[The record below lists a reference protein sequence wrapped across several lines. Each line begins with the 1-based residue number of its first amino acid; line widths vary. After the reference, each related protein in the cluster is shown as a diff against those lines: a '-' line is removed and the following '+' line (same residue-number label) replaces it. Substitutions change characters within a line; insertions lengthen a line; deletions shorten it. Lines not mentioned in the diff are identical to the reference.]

1 MNIREQLII
10 TDPAAVVERITTF
23 LTDQVHGQN
32 RDGAILG
39 LSGGVDSALDAF
51 LAVKALGSSRV
62 SLLFLPERDSSPQSR
77 ADAVRIATVLGV
89 PLQTVSITPLLRA
102 VGAYR
107 LEPSARFIPRTIQER
122 YVEQRYRALQG
133 DQPST
138 FLRTLRGGEGVEEL
152 RRSNAYLHTKHRL
165 RMVMWYYWG
174 ELRNQ
179 MIIGNCNLTEK
190 MTGYFIRYG
199 DSGSDVDLIA
209 GLYKT
214 QIWQLAR
221 FVGVPEEIVQ
231 KTPSPDMAPGMTD
244 EFALQIRYEL
254 LDQILWG
261 LAHAIDPAVIEQ
273 ETGATAQQLVYVQD
287 LVHLSA
293 PMRTLPT
300 SPDLTGLVL

>member
-1 MNIREQLII
+1 MSVREQLLLA
-10 TDPAAVVERITTF
+10 DPAAVVERITTF
-23 LTDQVHGQN
+23 LIDQVRGQN

-39 LSGGVDSALDAF
+39 LSGGVDSALDAC
-51 LAVKALGSSRV
+51 LAVKALGPSRV

-77 ADAVRIATVLGV
+77 ADAVRVATILGV
-89 PLQTVSITPLLRA
+89 PLQSVSITPLLRA

-107 LEPSARFIPRTIQER
+107 LEPPARFIPRTFQER
-122 YVEQRYRALQG
+122 YVEKRYRALQEG
-133 DQPST
+133 QPST
-138 FLRTLRGGEGVEEL
+138 FLRTLRGGDGVEEL
-152 RRSNAYLHTKHRL
+152 RRSNAYLHIKHRL

-190 MTGYFIRYG
+190 MIGYFIRYG

-214 QIWQLAR
+214 QVWQLAS

-231 KTPSPDMAPGMTD
+231 KAPSPDIAPGMTD
-244 EFALQIRYEL
+244 EFALQMHYEV

-261 LAHAIDPAVIEQ
+261 LAHAVDPVVIED
-273 ETGATAQQLVYVQD
+273 ETGATAQQLAYVQE
-287 LVHLSA
+287 LVRLSA
-293 PMRTLPT
+293 PMRTLPP
-300 SPDLTGLVL
+300 SPDLTDLVS

>member
-1 MNIREQLII
+1 MSIREHLLLA
-10 TDPAAVVERITTF
+10 DPAAVVERITTF
-23 LTDQVHGQN
+23 LIDQVRGQN

-51 LAVKALGSSRV
+51 LAVKALGPSRV

-77 ADAVRIATVLGV
+77 ADAVRVATILGV
-89 PLQTVSITPLLRA
+89 PLQIVSITPLLRA

-107 LEPSARFIPRTIQER
+107 LEPPARFIPRTFQER
-122 YVEQRYRALQG
+122 YVVQRYRALQEG
-133 DQPST
+133 QPST
-138 FLRTLRGGEGVEEL
+138 FLRTLRGGDGVEEL
-152 RRSNAYLHTKHRL
+152 RRSNAYLHIKHRL

-179 MIIGNCNLTEK
+179 MIVGNCNLTEK

-214 QIWQLAR
+214 QVWQLAS
-221 FVGVPEEIVQ
+221 FVGVPEEIVR
-231 KTPSPDMAPGMTD
+231 KAPSPDIAPGMTD
-244 EFALQIRYEL
+244 EFALQMRYEV

-261 LAHAIDPAVIEQ
+261 LAHAVDPVVIED
-273 ETGATAQQLVYVQD
+273 ETGATAQQLAYVQE
-287 LVHLSA
+287 LVRLSA
-293 PMRTLPT
+293 PMRTLPP
-300 SPDLTGLVL
+300 SPDLTDLVS

>member
-1 MNIREQLII
+1 MSVREQLVLD
-10 TDPAAVVERITTF
+10 DPEAVVEQITSF
-23 LTDQVHGQN
+23 LCDQVQQQN

-51 LAVKALGSSRV
+51 LAVKALGPSRV

-77 ADAVRIATVLGV
+77 ADAVRVATTLGV

-138 FLRTLRGGEGVEEL
+138 FLRTLRGGEGVVEL
-152 RRSNAYLHTKHRL
+152 RRSNAYLHIKHRL
-165 RMVMWYYWG
+165 RMVTWYYWG

-179 MIIGNCNLTEK
+179 IIIGNCNLSEK

-199 DSGSDVDLIA
+199 DGGSDIDLIA

-214 QIWQLAR
+214 QVWQLAR
-221 FVGVPEEIVQ
+221 FVGVPEEIVR
-231 KTPSPDMAPGMTD
+231 KAPSPDMAPGMTD
-244 EFALQIRYEL
+244 EFALQMHYEL

-261 LAHAIDPAVIEQ
+261 LSHAVDPVVIED
-273 ETGATAQQLVYVQD
+273 ETGATAQQLAYVQE
-287 LVHLSA
+287 LVRLSA
-293 PMRTLPT
+293 PMRDLPP
-300 SPDLTGLVL
+300 SPDLNGFVS